1 MQKIYKIMGKI
12 KTENRRLTA
21 ARVGIL
27 KALMQAEDKPLS
39 DKDLKKWLRKN
50 RIRVDR
56 TTVWRQLKYLISK
69 NYISRFQLES
79 GKVYYELAGEHHH
92 HLICIRC
99 KKIANIQLDSVEKD
113 LAVVDK
119 DKNFRVLG
127 HTLELYG
134 LCRACARH

>member
-50 RIRVDR
+50 HIRVDR

-113 LAVVDK
+113 LAAVDK

>member
-1 MQKIYKIMGKI
+1 MGKI

>member
-27 KALMQAEDKPLS
+27 KALMQSEDTPLS

-99 KKIANIQLDSVEKD
+99 KK
-113 LAVVDK
+113 
-119 DKNFRVLG
+119 
-127 HTLELYG
+127 
-134 LCRACARH
+134 